1 MPSRRAFIKLGL
13 LATLAKLMP
22 PAADAAIIPFA
33 EEYAPCAE
41 ISHDLIFKEEVET
54 ITLTAG
60 HTATVKTE
68 FRITKVNLFLFVF
81 RRSQHDFQA
90 QLDLSLAA
98 TSQTTKQARTG
109 NFMWHIEPLA
119 FADGIYL
126 DPRGFTAN
134 RYELNLLGQEP
145 CQDRTCCVYSVTPK
159 PKARSDNP
167 SPFFEGKI
175 WVETADFTI
184 IRFQGMYLPA
194 SNLKPWPAV
203 DNYFPFDSY
212 RTEVAPHL
220 WLPSV
225 ILTYNG
231 PKNGDMFFPQ
241 FEARTVFSNFKS
253 H

>member
-1 MPSRRAFIKLGL
+1 MLTRRSFINLLLLGIFASPSARPTRA
-13 LATLAKLMP
+13 TP
-22 PAADAAIIPFA
+22 IPSA
-33 EEYAPCAE
+33 EESVHCAE
-41 ISHDLIFKEEVET
+41 ISHDLIFREEVET
-54 ITLTAG
+54 VTLTAG

-109 NFMWHIEPLA
+109 NFMWHIEPQT
-119 FADGIYL
+119 FADGIYV
-126 DPRGFTAN
+126 DPQGFTAN

-159 PKARSDNP
+159 PKARRDSP

-175 WVETADFTI
+175 WIETTDFTI
-184 IRFQGMYLPA
+184 IRFQGIYVPP
-194 SNLKPWPAV
+194 SQLKSLLVV

-241 FEARTVFSNFKS
+241 FMAKTTFSNYKS
-253 H
+253 N

>member
-1 MPSRRAFIKLGL
+1 MLTRRSFINLLLLGIFASPSAWPTRA
-13 LATLAKLMP
+13 TP
-22 PAADAAIIPFA
+22 IPSA
-33 EEYAPCAE
+33 EESTPCVE
-41 ISHDLIFKEEVET
+41 ISQEMIFTRDGEMDPY
-54 ITLTAG
+54 IARYTAI
-60 HTATVKTE
+60 VKTE

-98 TSQTTKQARTG
+98 TSQSTKQARPG
-109 NFMWHIEPLA
+109 NFMWHIESQA
-119 FADGIYL
+119 FAEGIYL
-126 DPRGFTAN
+126 DPQGFTAI
-134 RYELNLLGQEP
+134 RYELNFLGQEP

-184 IRFQGMYLPA
+184 IRFKGIYLPA
-194 SNLKPWPAV
+194 SNLKPTLAV

-225 ILTYNG
+225 ILNYNG

-241 FEARTVFSNFKS
+241 FMAKTTFSNCKS
-253 H
+253 N